1 MSAPPLWT
9 SHTMAAA
16 MRAST
21 HGALPEAVTGLSIDS
36 RTIAPGEAYFAIKGD
51 VHDGH
56 DFVAAALEAGA
67 ALAVVDTAQRDKFA
81 SDAPLLVVDDVL
93 AGLVDLARAAR
104 ARLNAQVIAV
114 TGSVGKTSTKEA
126 LRRVL
131 GAQGET
137 HASAASFNNH
147 WGVPLSL
154 ARCPASVRFAIFEIG
169 MNHSGEIEP
178 LVKMVRPQ
186 VAIIT
191 TVEPVHLEFFAGIEA
206 IADAKAEIFAG
217 LEPGG
222 AVVLNRD
229 NSPFARLQRRAR
241 KLGISRI
248 VSFGAHEKSDARLLD
263 VSLHSA
269 CSAVHANILGHDVT
283 YKLGIPGRHMAMNS
297 LAVLAAASLAGADL
311 ALAALSLSQI
321 EPAAGRG
328 VRRVLE
334 VASGE
339 ATLIDESYNANPAS
353 MAAALDVLGQAAVGP
368 HGRRIAVLGD
378 MLELGPTS
386 PALHRGLVD
395 AVKAN
400 HIDLVYCC
408 GPLMRNLWDA
418 LPTGKRGGYAES
430 AAGLEAQAVAAIRAG
445 DAIMIKGSLGSKMK
459 TIVNALEKR
468 FPGKTALDE
477 PRYRAD

>member
-1 MSAPPLWT
+1 MRAPLWT
-9 SHTMAAA
+9 SAAMAEA
-16 MRAST
+16 MRASVQ
-21 HGALPEAVTGLSIDS
+21 GVLPEAISGLSIDT

-56 DFVAAALEAGA
+56 DFVAAALKAGA
-67 ALAVVDTAQRDKFA
+67 ALAVVERAQRDKFA
-81 SDAPLLVVDDVL
+81 ADAPLLVVDDVL
-93 AGLVDLARAAR
+93 AGLCELAHAAR
-104 ARLNAQVIAV
+104 TRLKGQMIAV

-154 ARCPASVRFAIFEIG
+154 ARCPASARFAIAEIG
-169 MNHSGEIEP
+169 MNHAGEIDA
-178 LVKMVRPQ
+178 LVRMVRPH

-217 LEPGG
+217 IEPGG
-222 AVVLNRD
+222 AAVLNRD
-229 NSPFARLQRRAR
+229 NSQFARLSRRAK
-241 KLGISRI
+241 KLGVSRI
-248 VSFGAHEKSDARLLD
+248 VSFGAHKKSEARLLD
-263 VSLHSA
+263 LSLHA
-269 CSAVHANILGHDVT
+269 TCSAVHADILGQDVT
-283 YKLGIPGRHMAMNS
+283 YKLGVPGRHMAMNS
-297 LAVLAAASLAGADL
+297 LAVLAAAALAGADL
-311 ALAALSLSQI
+311 ARAALSLSQF

-328 VRRVLE
+328 VRRILE
-334 VASGE
+334 VGSGE

-353 MAAALDVLGQAAVGP
+353 MAAALNVLGQAQVGP

-378 MLELGPTS
+378 MLELGPTG
-386 PALHRGLVD
+386 PALHGGLLE
-395 AVKAN
+395 AIKTN

-418 LPTGKRGGYAES
+418 LSTGKRGGYAGS
-430 AAGLEAQAVAAIRAG
+430 AADLEAQAVSAIRAG
-445 DAIMIKGSLGSKMK
+445 DAIMVKGSLGSKMK

-477 PRYRAD
+477 AAV

>member
-1 MSAPPLWT
+1 MNLALWT
-9 SHTMAAA
+9 SAA
-16 MRAST
+16 MAEAMRT
-21 HGALPEAVTGLSIDS
+21 TVQGAPPEAVRGLSIDS
-36 RTIAPGEAYFAIKGD
+36 RTVAPGEAYFAIKGD

-56 DFVAAALEAGA
+56 AFVDAALKAGA
-67 ALAVVDTAQRDKFA
+67 AVAVVERAQRDKFA
-81 SDAPLLVVDDVL
+81 ADAPLLVVDDVL
-93 AGLVDLARAAR
+93 AALVDLAHAAR
-104 ARLNAQVIAV
+104 ARFKGQMIAV
-114 TGSVGKTSTKEA
+114 TGSVGKTSSKEA

-154 ARCPASVRFAIFEIG
+154 ARCPATARFAIAEIG
-169 MNHSGEIEP
+169 MNHAGEIDT
-178 LVKMVRPQ
+178 LVRMVRPH

-217 LEPGG
+217 VEPGG

-229 NSPFARLQRRAR
+229 NSQFARLSRRAK

-248 VSFGAHEKSDARLLD
+248 VSFGAHKKSGARLLD
-263 VSLHSA
+263 LSLHA
-269 CSAVHANILGHDVT
+269 TCSAVYANILGQDVT
-283 YKLGIPGRHMAMNS
+283 YKLGVPGRHMAMNS
-297 LAVLAAASLAGADL
+297 LAVLAASALVDADL
-311 ALAALSLSQI
+311 ARAALSLSQF

-328 VRRVLE
+328 VRRALE

-353 MAAALDVLGQAAVGP
+353 MAAALNVLGQAPVGP

-378 MLELGPTS
+378 MLELGPTG
-386 PALHRGLVD
+386 PALHGGLLE
-395 AVKAN
+395 AVRAN

-418 LPTGKRGGYAES
+418 LSTGKRGGYAES
-430 AAGLEAQAVAAIRAG
+430 AAALEAQVVAAIRAG
-445 DAIMIKGSLGSKMK
+445 DAIMVKGSLGSKMK

-477 PRYRAD
+477 AAV

>member
-1 MSAPPLWT
+1 MSAAPLWT
-9 SHTMAAA
+9 SRAMAEA
-16 MRAST
+16 MRASVS
-21 HGALPEAVTGLSIDS
+21 GALPEAVTGLSIDS

-56 DFVAAALEAGA
+56 DFVAAALKAGA
-67 ALAVVDTAQRDKFA
+67 ALAAVETGERDKFA
-81 SDAPLLVVDDVL
+81 PDAPLLVVDDVL

-131 GAQGET
+131 STQGET

-154 ARCPASVRFAIFEIG
+154 ARCPATARFAVFEIG
-169 MNHSGEIEP
+169 MNHAGEIDR
-178 LVKMVRPQ
+178 LVRMVRPH

-229 NSPFARLQRRAR
+229 NSQFARLQRNAK
-241 KLGISRI
+241 KLGIARI
-248 VSFGAHEKSDARLLD
+248 VSFGTDAKSDARLIE
-263 VSLHSA
+263 VSLHPA

-283 YKLGIPGRHMAMNS
+283 YKIGMPGRHMAMNS
-297 LAVLAAASLAGADL
+297 LAVLAAASLSGADL
-311 ALAALSLSQI
+311 ALAALSLSQM

-328 VRRVLE
+328 VRRTLE
-334 VASGE
+334 VAGGE

-353 MAAALDVLGQAAVGP
+353 MAAALNVLGQAAVGP
-368 HGRRIAVLGD
+368 QGRRIAVLGD

-386 PALHRGLVD
+386 PALHRGLNE
-395 AVKAN
+395 AIKAS

-418 LPTGKRGGYAES
+418 LSTGKRGGYADSS
-430 AAGLEAQAVAAIRAG
+430 ADLEAQAVAVIRAG

-468 FPGKTALDE
+468 FPGKTAHDE
-477 PRYRAD
+477 AAV

>member
-1 MSAPPLWT
+1 MSAAPLWT
-9 SHTMAAA
+9 SRAMAEA
-16 MRAST
+16 MGASIQ
-21 HGALPEAVTGLSIDS
+21 GVPPEAVTGLSIDS
-36 RTIAPGEAYFAIKGD
+36 RTIAAGEAYFAIKGD

-56 DFVAAALEAGA
+56 DFVAAALNAGA
-67 ALAVVDTAQRDKFA
+67 AVAVVETAQRGKFPG
-81 SDAPLLVVDDVL
+81 DAPLLVVDDVL
-93 AGLVDLARAAR
+93 AALVALAHAAR
-104 ARLNAQVIAV
+104 ARLGAQVIAV

-154 ARCPASVRFAIFEIG
+154 ARCPASARFAIFEIG
-169 MNHSGEIEP
+169 MNHAGEIEP

-191 TVEPVHLEFFAGIEA
+191 AVEPVHLEFFAGIEA

-217 LEPGG
+217 VEPGG

-229 NSPFARLQRRAR
+229 NSQFARLQRRA
-241 KLGISRI
+241 KELGIDRI
-248 VSFGAHEKSDARLLD
+248 VSFGAHKKSEARLID

-269 CSAVHANILGHDVT
+269 CSAVHAYVLGHDIT
-283 YKLGIPGRHMAMNS
+283 YKLGMPGRHMAMNS

-311 ALAALSLSQI
+311 ARAALSLSQI

-328 VRRVLE
+328 MRRALE
-334 VASGE
+334 LANGE

-353 MAAALDVLGQAAVGP
+353 MAAALNVLGKAAVGP

-378 MLELGPTS
+378 MLELGPTGA
-386 PALHRGLVD
+386 ALHRGLIE
-395 AVKAN
+395 AIRAN

-418 LPTGKRGGYAES
+418 LSAGKRGFYAES
-430 AAGLEAQAVAAIRAG
+430 AAGLETQAVAAIRAG
-445 DAIMIKGSLGSKMK
+445 DVIMVKGSLGSKMK
-459 TIVNALEKR
+459 TVVNALEKR

-477 PRYRAD
+477 AAV

>member
-1 MSAPPLWT
+1 MSATPLWST
-9 SHTMAAA
+9 IAMAEA
-16 MRAST
+16 MRASIN
-21 HGALPEAVTGLSIDS
+21 GALPEAISGLSIDS

-56 DFVAAALEAGA
+56 DFVAAALKAGA
-67 ALAVVDTAQRDKFA
+67 ALAVVEAVRRDKFA

-93 AGLVDLARAAR
+93 AGLVALAHAAR
-104 ARLNAQVIAV
+104 ARLHAQVIAI

-131 GAQGET
+131 DAQGPT
-137 HASAASFNNH
+137 HASTASFNNH

-169 MNHSGEIEP
+169 MNHAGEIET

-186 VAIIT
+186 VAVIT

-217 LEPGG
+217 VEPGG

-229 NSPFARLQRRAR
+229 NSQFSRLQKHA
-241 KLGISRI
+241 KKPGISRI
-248 VSFGAHEKSDARLLD
+248 VSFGADKESDARLLE
-263 VSLHSA
+263 VSLHA
-269 CSAVHANILGHDVT
+269 DRSAVHANILGLDVT
-283 YKLGIPGRHMAMNS
+283 YKLGMPGRHMAMNS

-328 VRRVLE
+328 ARCALE

-353 MAAALDVLGQAAVGP
+353 MAAALNVLGAAAIGP
-368 HGRRIAVLGD
+368 QGRRIAVLGD

-386 PALHRGLVD
+386 AMLHRGLVD

-418 LPTGKRGGYAES
+418 LSTGKRGGYADSADTLES
-430 AAGLEAQAVAAIRAG
+430 QLVGAIRAG
-445 DAIMIKGSLGSKMK
+445 DAIMVKGSLGSKMK

-468 FPGKTALDE
+468 FPGKAAHDE
-477 PRYRAD
+477 AAV

>member
-1 MSAPPLWT
+1 
-9 SHTMAAA
+9 MAEA
-16 MRAST
+16 MRASIN
-21 HGALPEAVTGLSIDS
+21 GALPEVVTGLSIDS
-36 RTIAPGEAYFAIKGD
+36 RTLAAGEAYFAIKGD

-56 DFVAAALEAGA
+56 DFVTTALQAGA
-67 ALAVVDTAQRDKFA
+67 ALAVVETAQREKF
-81 SDAPLLVVDDVL
+81 SNDARLLVVDDVL
-93 AGLVDLARAAR
+93 AALVDLARAAR

-131 GAQGET
+131 GGQGAT

-154 ARCPASVRFAIFEIG
+154 ARSPASVRFAIFEIG
-169 MNHSGEIEP
+169 MNHAGEIGP
-178 LVKMVRPQ
+178 LVKMVRPH
-186 VAIIT
+186 VAIVT

-206 IADAKAEIFAG
+206 IADAKAEIFEGVEA
-217 LEPGG
+217 GG

-229 NSPFARLQRRAR
+229 NSQFARLERGA
-241 KLGISRI
+241 KELGIDSI
-248 VSFGAHEKSDARLLD
+248 VSFGAEEKSDARLLD
-263 VSLHSA
+263 VSLHAA

-283 YKLGIPGRHMAMNS
+283 YKLGMPGRHMAMNS
-297 LAVLAAASLAGADL
+297 LAVLATASLAGADL
-311 ALAALSLSQI
+311 ARAALSLSQI

-328 VRRVLE
+328 ARRVLE
-334 VASGE
+334 LANGE

-353 MAAALDVLGQAAVGP
+353 MAAALNVLGRAAVGP

-378 MLELGPTS
+378 MLELGPTG
-386 PALHRGLVD
+386 PALHRGLNEVI
-395 AVKAN
+395 KAAR
-400 HIDLVYCC
+400 IDLVYCC

-418 LPTGKRGGYAES
+418 LSAGKRGGYAES

-459 TIVNALEKR
+459 IIVNALEMR
-468 FPGKTALDE
+468 FPGRTAQDE
-477 PRYRAD
+477 AAV

>member
-1 MSAPPLWT
+1 MNAPLWT
-9 SHTMAAA
+9 SAA
-16 MRAST
+16 MAEAMHASVQ
-21 HGALPEAVTGLSIDS
+21 GVLPEAISGLSIDT

-56 DFVAAALEAGA
+56 AFVAAALKAGA
-67 ALAVVDTAQRDKFA
+67 ALAVVERAQRVKFA
-81 SDAPLLVVDDVL
+81 ADAPLLVVDDVL
-93 AGLVDLARAAR
+93 AALVELAIAAR
-104 ARLNAQVIAV
+104 ARLKGQVIAV

-137 HASAASFNNH
+137 HASSASFNNH

-154 ARCPASVRFAIFEIG
+154 ARCPASARFAIAEIG
-169 MNHSGEIEP
+169 MNHAGEIDA
-178 LVKMVRPQ
+178 LVKMVRPH
-186 VAIIT
+186 VAIVT

-217 LEPGG
+217 IEPGG
-222 AVVLNRD
+222 AAILNRD
-229 NSPFARLQRRAR
+229 NAQFARLSRRAK

-248 VSFGAHEKSDARLLD
+248 VSFGAHKKSEARLLD
-263 VSLHSA
+263 VSLHA
-269 CSAVHANILGHDVT
+269 TCSAVHADILGQDVT
-283 YKLGIPGRHMAMNS
+283 YKLGVPGRHMAMNS
-297 LAVLAAASLAGADL
+297 LAVLAAAALVGADL
-311 ALAALSLSQI
+311 ALAALSLSQF

-328 VRRVLE
+328 VRRTLE

-353 MAAALDVLGQAAVGP
+353 MAAALNVLGQAQVGP
-368 HGRRIAVLGD
+368 QGRRIAMLGD
-378 MLELGPTS
+378 MLELGQTS
-386 PALHRGLVD
+386 PALHSGLLE
-395 AVKAN
+395 AIKAN

-418 LPTGKRGGYAES
+418 LSTGKRGGYAES
-430 AAGLEAQAVAAIRAG
+430 AAALEAQAVSAIRAG
-445 DAIMIKGSLGSKMK
+445 DAIMVKGSLGSKMK

-468 FPGKTALDE
+468 FPGTTALDE
-477 PRYRAD
+477 AAV